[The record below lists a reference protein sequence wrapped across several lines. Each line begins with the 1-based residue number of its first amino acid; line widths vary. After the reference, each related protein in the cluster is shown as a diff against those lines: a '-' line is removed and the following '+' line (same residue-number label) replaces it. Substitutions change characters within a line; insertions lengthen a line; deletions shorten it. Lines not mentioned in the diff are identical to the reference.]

1 MEISEYF
8 RLAIQLYI
16 KKLGWGSQKRIAT
29 AIGIQQS
36 YLSEFLN
43 RKRAISENARVR
55 FAEYINFNYEEL
67 IALGRKLSRHSAEQL
82 NEQSEALAGRFKP
95 ELLQLIR
102 KKNNVAIKD
111 FARILYISETE
122 YIFKEEGLLPFT
134 FMELS
139 ILFQH
144 IGLTQSEFNKRLDND
159 ISFNIEFFKNR
170 IKSLRSEEKQELKSR
185 LLKERSGLKKKFAKT
200 YRKLNKAKKNIEIV

>member
-1 MEISEYF
+1 M
-8 RLAIQLYI
+8 
-16 KKLGWGSQKRIAT
+16 
-29 AIGIQQS
+29 
-36 YLSEFLN
+36 
-43 RKRAISENARVR
+43 
-55 FAEYINFNYEEL
+55 
-67 IALGRKLSRHSAEQL
+67 
-82 NEQSEALAGRFKP
+82 
-95 ELLQLIR
+95 QLIR